1 MPCLKF
7 EKMKISLLIFLGGA
21 CNSRLAFLQV
31 DFKAGKMKIVYML
44 VFLVGK

>member
-7 EKMKISLLIFLGGA
+7 EKTKISLLIFFGGA

-31 DFKAGKMKIVYML
+31 DFKADKMKIVYKL
-44 VFLVGK
+44 VFLVDK